1 MTVTSEHP
9 NARIAPIGADLVR
22 NQSSGV
28 NTFAQPI
35 HRSHSHRRLLSEGR
49 MVFLLCFF
57 LYLAIGIL
65 LDFHYRVFDLDATS
79 RMANAF
85 YVLSLER
92 SSYCCHRI
100 RVESGHLHCGHG
112 AVALLLIYWT
122 PLASQMFSASLVS
135 AAAMAGAVYQVRC
148 TLTEWGVHAAPRI
161 TLVILLALNGMIVL
175 YGGNGMSKS
184 VSSSRLA
191 TCQLLLRWLQG
202 QSVVVAGIHG
212 RCFGT
217 LLHRAKRSHRSCAT
231 LGVSWCSESDWRGMS
246 DPAGVAC
253 GRR

>member
-35 HRSHSHRRLLSEGR
+35 HRSHSHRSSVAKAAWCSFCASFSTSPSEYCSTSTTEFSISTR
-49 MVFLLCFF
+49 RQEWPMPSMFSTREIL
-57 LYLAIGIL
+57 IL
-65 LDFHYRVFDLDATS
+65 LPSDS
-79 RMANAF
+79 
-85 YVLSLER
+85 
-92 SSYCCHRI
+92 C
-100 RVESGHLHCGHG
+100 ESGHLHCGHG
-112 AVALLLIYWT
+112 AVALYHLWT
-122 PLASQMFSASLVS
+122 PLASHMFSASLVS

-217 LLHRAKRSHRSCAT
+217 LLHRAKRSHGPAS